1 MVCKQPLPLA
11 AGMQM
16 MGAQIRECHL
26 ATGVQPAAGRRLM
39 LHIMATN

>member
-1 MVCKQPLPLA
+1 MVCKQPLLLA

-16 MGAQIRECHL
+16 MGAQIRECRF

-39 LHIMATN
+39 PHMMATD